1 LSQCLLTVRRVPIN
15 EYVIAQYCHALRTK
29 DLIISTSTIYDRAEV
44 KGYIAENRVH
54 DPRNIWESFGGF
66 CGAPRK
72 VALVFAAVISDPWWQ
87 VRQDISDWVFCCG
100 KTFVDLTE
108 VI

>member
-1 LSQCLLTVRRVPIN
+1 MSPPTSTI
-15 EYVIAQYCHALRTK
+15 IQYSIHHPTNCHALATK

-44 KGYIAENRVH
+44 KGFIAENRVH

-72 VALVFAAVISDPWWQ
+72 VALVFPAVISDPRWQ
-87 VRQDISDWVFCCG
+87 VM
-100 KTFVDLTE
+100 
-108 VI
+108 